1 MDAVPA
7 LPDPADKIGERE
19 QIVQNKKRGVV
30 YMISYIKGELAA
42 VEKDKA
48 VVDVH
53 GVGYGIYMPERSLGL
68 LPQTGKEVK
77 IHTYLN
83 VREDA
88 MQLFGFLTRD
98 DLAIFKLLIGV
109 SGIGP
114 KGGLGILSQLSAD
127 DLRFAVLSGDVKAI
141 SATPGIGRKT
151 AEKLIIELKDKLD
164 LEDMLYHG
172 AGEPSAAPAE
182 NLNGGVQSEAV
193 QALVALGYGSTESLK
208 AVKKVKLENATVEE
222 VLKEAL
228 KHF

>member
-1 MDAVPA
+1 
-7 LPDPADKIGERE
+7 
-19 QIVQNKKRGVV
+19 
-30 YMISYIKGELAA
+30 
-42 VEKDKA
+42 
-48 VVDVH
+48 
-53 GVGYGIYMPERSLGL
+53 
-68 LPQTGKEVK
+68 
-77 IHTYLN
+77 
-83 VREDA
+83 

-98 DLAIFKLLIGV
+98 DLEIFKLLIGV

-114 KGGLGILSQLSAD
+114 KGGLNILSQLSAD

-141 SATPGIGRKT
+141 SATPGIGKKT

-164 LEDMLYHG
+164 LEDMLHH
-172 AGEPSAAPAE
+172 AEEDTTAAAAE
-182 NLNGGVQSEAV
+182 TLAGGVQSEAV